1 MPDVPDGFADFIA
14 ARSPSLLR
22 AAWLLTGDAG
32 KAEDLLQTA
41 LTLAWERWARISR
54 AGDPEAY
61 IRKVLYTTYLTWWR
75 RRWRGELPSGTL
87 PDTAAAADLADESAT
102 REVVGRA
109 LARLSGRQRAVVVL
123 RFGEDRSIADT
134 AALLGCT
141 AGTVKTQTSRALAV
155 LRTDAD
161 LLSLRFAEEVDL

>member
-1 MPDVPDGFADFIA
+1 MAAHRRRGQGGGSPAD
-14 ARSPSLLR
+14 R
-22 AAWLLTGDAG
+22 ADAG
-32 KAEDLLQTA
+32 LGA
-41 LTLAWERWARISR
+41 LGPDQPRRR
-54 AGDPEAY
+54 PEAY

-87 PDTAAAADLADESAT
+87 PDTAGPRDLADESAT

-161 LLSLRFAEEVDL
+161 LLSLLITKEAGL